1 MAFTKVSPA
10 CLSTTASFTLGD
22 VNATGVGTFASLVV
36 NGNVNIAGTITYE
49 DVTNIDSVG
58 LITAR
63 SGIHVTGVGSSVGI
77 GTSTPTHLLDVF
89 ANQGATIRVRSSDL
103 NTAYS
108 YGILYLGDSSDD
120 KYIIGYGSQHTAQ
133 PDAIALKNLQG
144 PIQFHASSGGQDAE
158 RVRITRDGNIGIGTT
173 NPQQKLHIVDETSAN
188 IYLETKNSGA
198 GSTAGIYF
206 RTSDS
211 TTADAFFKT
220 AIVLED
226 DGTAYARGKLHV
238 LQENT
243 ADESNASISDSVVT
257 IDQSGRVGIGTT
269 RPLYNTHINFVDSTT
284 DLSGGNDGEWGGQG
298 IRIENDD
305 KTPGSMSLVH
315 FRTGNNADW
324 HVGTK
329 FYGTADSDFVML
341 EEGVERLRI
350 SQSGRV
356 GIGSTMPTES
366 DLTLCDNPYGLFHFA
381 NDSLIST
388 YMHTTPRTY
397 ARLNLDGGG
406 VGSNA
411 IGDKNT
417 DHYLISY
424 GTSSTYNTGLFAMKS
439 NTTQGI
445 EFHTG
450 SSTARRI
457 NLAGDGKLRFSH
469 NNTIPVAS
477 ADPLDFDQETDVPLY
492 ITLTAQASAE
502 AAAGAASDAFI
513 RIKDTGSTNSR
524 FFGLEMRNRN
534 NGDARIINEDTATSN
549 VCNLLF
555 MVDNGTEP
563 ETRLKIFGSGSTIF
577 YSGVNGNKYL
587 QLQGDGS
594 KTNGPVYRLAFAGD
608 GATSNQA
615 NMYRIDFW
623 EGTYNNTDA
632 ANAFI
637 QYDAS
642 TGRGGDGAIVL
653 GGSTTAGSNTSIAD
667 FARDRSVHI
676 YGALSKASGSF
687 RIPHPLAGLSTTK
700 ELLHSFIEG
709 PQCDNIYRGKTTLVS
724 GISTVNIDSVSGMTE
739 GTFAVLNRDIQCFTS
754 NETGWTAVKGSVN
767 GNLLTIVAQDNT
779 CTDTISWMVVGERQ
793 DPNIRESTITD
804 DEGRLLVEVDI
815 LPAHIRD
822 TFGGE

>member
-10 CLSTTASFTLGD
+10 GLTTTASFTLGD
-22 VNATGVGTFASLVV
+22 VNATGVGTFASLDVS
-36 NGNVNIAGTITYE
+36 GNVSIAGTITYE

-58 LITAR
+58 IITAR
-63 SGIHVTGVGSSVGI
+63 DTIDAQGNVTVGAGLSVVGITTIKSSVHVTGVGSSVGI
-77 GTSTPTHLLDVF
+77 GT
-89 ANQGATIRVRSSDL
+89 
-103 NTAYS
+103 
-108 YGILYLGDSSDD
+108 
-120 KYIIGYGSQHTAQ
+120 
-133 PDAIALKNLQG
+133 
-144 PIQFHASSGGQDAE
+144 
-158 RVRITRDGNIGIGTT
+158 T
-173 NPQQKLHIVDETSAN
+173 NPISKLHIVDDTSAN
-188 IYLETKNSGA
+188 IYIETKNSGA

-206 RTSDS
+206 RTSDNS
-211 TTADAFFKT
+211 LANTFFKT
-220 AIVLED
+220 GIVLED
-226 DGTAYARGKLHV
+226 DGTTYARGKLHI

-243 ADESNASISDSVVT
+243 ADDSNATLDDSVVT

-269 RPLYNTHINFVDSTT
+269 QPLYNTHINFVDSTV
-284 DLSGGNDGEWGGQG
+284 DLSGGSNGEWGGQG

-305 KTPGSMSLVH
+305 PTPGSMSLVH

-329 FYGTADSDFVML
+329 FYGTDDSDFVMF

-350 SQSGRV
+350 TNSGRV

-366 DLTLCDNPYGLFHFA
+366 DLTLCDNPFGLFHFA

-406 VGSNA
+406 VGGNA
-411 IGDKNT
+411 IGDKSS

-424 GTSSTYNTGLFAMKS
+424 GTASTYHTGIFAMKS

-469 NNTIPVAS
+469 NDTIPVDS
-477 ADPLDFDQETDVPLY
+477 ADPLDFDQETNVPLY
-492 ITLTAQASAE
+492 ITLTAQADAA
-502 AAAGAASDAFI
+502 AAAGAASDAFV
-513 RIKDTGSTNSR
+513 RLRDTGSTNSR
-524 FFGLEMRNRN
+524 VFGIELRNRN
-534 NGDARIINEDTATSN
+534 SGDIRILNEDLATTNAS
-549 VCNLLF
+549 NLLL
-555 MVDNGTEP
+555 MTDNGSDL
-563 ETRLKIFGSGSTIF
+563 ETRFKIFGQGSSVF
-577 YSGVNGNKYL
+577 YSGSNGSKYL

-594 KTNGPVYRLAFAGD
+594 KTDGPVFRLAFAGD
-608 GATSNQA
+608 GATSNQS

-623 EGTYNNTDA
+623 EGLYNNTDS
-632 ANAFI
+632 ANGFI
-637 QYDAS
+637 QYDGS
-642 TGRGGDGAIVL
+642 TGRGGDGAIVI
-653 GGSTTAGSNTSIAD
+653 GGYTTSGANQSIAD
-667 FARDRSVHI
+667 FARDGSVHI

-709 PQCDNIYRGKTTLVS
+709 PQCDNIYRGKTTLVA
-724 GISTVNIDSVSGMTE
+724 GISTVNIDSVSSMTE
-739 GTFAVLNRDIQCFTS
+739 GTFVALNRDIQCFTS
-754 NETGWTAVKGSVN
+754 NETGWTAVKGSVD
-767 GNLLTIVAQDNT
+767 GNLLSIVAQDNT